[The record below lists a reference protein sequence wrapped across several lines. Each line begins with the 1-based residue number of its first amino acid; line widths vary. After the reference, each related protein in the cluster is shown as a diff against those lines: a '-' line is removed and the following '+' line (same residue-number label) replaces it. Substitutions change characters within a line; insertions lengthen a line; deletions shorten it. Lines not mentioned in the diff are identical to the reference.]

1 MEPTKTT
8 ASVCLPCVVLKR
20 TNQICQ
26 WVSQF
31 IPKSSSRAK
40 DYFIVGKRQR
50 LTARD
55 GLAGAVALLMLFAFL
70 ISGNAQTTSGTILGT
85 ITEQSGSVIP
95 STPVQLINAAT
106 SAVVQTN
113 TNDSGFYQ
121 FVDVPPGTYR
131 IVVQKQGFKQ
141 LSRGPIELQ
150 VASRIEVDL
159 SLEVGSST
167 ETVEVTANTPLIEA
181 DTTSLGTVVDQ
192 RETNEL
198 PLNGRNPMNL
208 TALVASVIPL
218 GQTSGSPTGVNPQA
232 WGNYQIG
239 GGMAGQSVT
248 FIDGA
253 PDNDVYDNN
262 TAIIPSQDSI
272 QEFKVETNN
281 LSAEYGRLAG
291 GAINFTTKSG
301 TEKLHG
307 SAWEFIRNRV
317 LNANTFYGNMAGL
330 PTPAFTQNQYGF
342 NFGGPVVIP
351 KVYDGRRKTFFFVNW
366 EGFALRQ
373 GQTYT
378 NTVPTA
384 AEVAGNLSA
393 LGVPI
398 YDPNSTCGVGA
409 NVCGPGQNQ
418 YDRTLIPNATI
429 TNINPTAA
437 AYLKNF
443 YPAPNTAGVNGQN
456 NYISNP
462 SAGGN
467 NYQTVVHIDHTLTD
481 KQHLSA
487 RFTYWKNINL
497 PVDPLGTGICG
508 NGSCGEL
515 YHMYDFVIDDTYTIS
530 AKTILDLRLSY
541 LRFEYARTPLKV
553 GFSLEQLGMPASL
566 ASQVEFPGPPS
577 MIIAGFDTAGIF
589 NDQGADSTI
598 VNASDN
604 DRIAGTLTRFV
615 GNHTFKFG
623 GEYTR
628 ETFNYAQVNTS
639 SGLWN
644 FDSNFTSLNPTVAN
658 SGGAGL
664 ASFLLGYPA
673 SGSIA
678 YADKIAA
685 ESLYP
690 AIFGTDDWRITQ
702 NLTLHLGLRWEDTEP
717 FTERHDR
724 ISYFDSNA
732 PNPILAADGLGNIP
746 GAVGLVNSSTR
757 SSRFGMNNL
766 LIEFSPRVGLSYRL
780 FPNTVLTGGYGI
792 FWLPNDVTLD
802 QNPGWDADSSSTTT
816 YTASTNGGLTPANNI
831 SNPFPQTGVVL
842 PAGRNA
848 AVLQQ
853 NLLGEGITE
862 LFPNNPFGYAQQW
875 NVGIQQQVGNSTAIS
890 AAYAGSKGTHL
901 PFGGLQM
908 DQLPDQDLAQ
918 GNALLASVAN
928 PFYGAINPGYTLGAP
943 TVTAGQ
949 LMLKYPQYSGV
960 TSGGADWGDS
970 TYNALEVKVQKRFP
984 QGASINVAYT
994 VSKLLSDTDTLNTW
1008 LESGNPGIQDSNNL
1022 RAEKSLSSASTPQR
1036 LVIAYVYD
1044 IPVGRGRT
1052 FLPDLP
1058 RAADYVIGGWGLQ
1071 GLTTLMD
1078 GFPLGFTTGT
1088 NLTNSYGGG
1097 SRPNY
1102 VAGCKKGIGG
1112 GATSKLSEWFN
1123 TDCFT
1128 APPAFTFGDEPR
1140 NDPQL
1145 KSPGVANWDAAVVKK
1160 FPIDRDGRVNLDF
1173 RAEFFNLFNRVQF
1186 GYPGTTQGVSGFGVI
1201 SSQANNPRIVQF
1213 ALRLSF

>member
-1 MEPTKTT
+1 MQPQ
-8 ASVCLPCVVLKR
+8 
-20 TNQICQ
+20 TNR
-26 WVSQF
+26 STHSTSPLNSF
-31 IPKSSSRAK
+31 SRVRGR
-40 DYFIVGKRQR
+40 F
-50 LTARD
+50 AR
-55 GLAGAVALLMLFAFL
+55 ATREAVKAPAALLAAIAVGMLFVPT
-70 ISGNAQTTSGTILGT
+70 ISRAQTTSGTILGT
-85 ITEQSGSVIP
+85 VTEQTGAVVP
-95 STPVQLINAAT
+95 NTPVQLINSGT
-106 SAVVQTN
+106 STQTQTK

-121 FVDVPPGTYR
+121 FVDVQPGIYR

-141 LSRGPIELQ
+141 LSRGSIELQ
-150 VASRIEVDL
+150 VDSKIQVDL

-167 ETVEVTANTPLIEA
+167 ETVEVSASTPLIEA
-181 DTTSLGTVVDQ
+181 DTVSLGTVVDQ

-301 TEKLHG
+301 TSQLHG
-307 SAWEFIRNRV
+307 SAWEFIRNKV
-317 LNANTFYGNMAGL
+317 LNANTFYGNLAGL
-330 PTPAFTQNQYGF
+330 PKPAFTQNQYGF
-342 NFGGPVVIP
+342 NAGGPVVIP
-351 KVYDGRRKTFFFVNW
+351 HVYDGRRKTFFFVNW

-384 AEVAGNLSA
+384 AERAGDLSG

-409 NVCGPGQNQ
+409 NVCAPGQAQ

-437 AYLKNF
+437 AYLATF
-443 YPAPNTAGVNGQN
+443 YPDPNTAGANGQN

-467 NYQTVVHIDHTLTD
+467 NYQTVVHIDHDLSE
-481 KQHLSA
+481 KQHLSG
-487 RFTYWKNINL
+487 RYTYWKNINL

-515 YHMYDFVIDDTYTIS
+515 YHMNDFVIDDTYTIS
-530 AKTILDLRLSY
+530 PKTILDLRLSY
-541 LRFEYARTPLKV
+541 LRFTYARTPLKA
-553 GFSLEQLGMPASL
+553 GFSLTDLGMPASL
-566 ASQVEFPGPPS
+566 AGQVEFPGPPS
-577 MIIAGFDTAGIF
+577 MIISGFDTAGIF
-589 NDQGADSTI
+589 GDQGADSTI

-604 DRIAGTLTRFV
+604 DRIAGTLTKFV

-623 GEYTR
+623 GEFTR

-644 FDSNFTSLNPTVAN
+644 FDNGFTSQNQTVAN

-678 YADKIAA
+678 YAYKIAA

-690 AIFGTDDWRITQ
+690 AVFGTDDWRAAPK
-702 NLTLHLGLRWEDTEP
+702 LTFHLGLRWEDTQP

-724 ISYFDSNA
+724 ISYFDPTM
-732 PNPILAADGLGNIP
+732 PNPILSAAGLGNIP
-746 GAVGLVNSSTR
+746 GAVGLVNSGTR
-757 SSRFGMNNL
+757 SSRFGMNNI
-766 LIEFSPRVGLSYRL
+766 LIEFSPRAGVSYQATQ
-780 FPNTVLTGGYGI
+780 NTVVSAGYGI
-792 FWLPNDVTLD
+792 FWLPNDITLD
-802 QNPGWDADSSSTTT
+802 QNPGWDASSSSTTT
-816 YTASTNGGLTPANNI
+816 YNASTNGGLTPANNI
-831 SNPFPQTGVVL
+831 SNPFPQTGIIL
-842 PAGRNA
+842 PAGHNPT
-848 AVLQQ
+848 VLQQ

-875 NVGIQQQVGNSTAIS
+875 NAGVQQQLGSSTSFTIS
-890 AAYAGSKGTHL
+890 YAGAKGTHI
-901 PFGGLQM
+901 PFGSLQT
-908 DQLPDQDLAQ
+908 DQLPDQDLAL
-918 GNALLASVAN
+918 GNALLQPVAN
-928 PFYGAINPGYTLGAP
+928 PYYGVINPGYSLGAA

-949 LMLKYPQYSGV
+949 LMLKYPQYGGV
-960 TSGGADWGDS
+960 RSGGADRGDS
-970 TYNALEVKVQKRFP
+970 TYNALEVKLQKRFS

-994 VSKLLSDTDTLNTW
+994 FSKLISDTDTLNTW

-1022 RAEKSLSSASTPQR
+1022 RGEKSLSSATAPQR
-1036 LVIAYVYD
+1036 LVVAYVYD
-1044 IPVGRGRT
+1044 IPVGHGRT
-1052 FLPDLP
+1052 FLPNIP
-1058 RAADYVIGGWGLQ
+1058 RAADYAIGGWGLQ

-1078 GFPLGFTTGT
+1078 GFPLGLSTAT

-1102 VAGCKKGIGG
+1102 TPGCAKKIDGS
-1112 GATSKLSEWFN
+1112 ATSKINKWFN

-1128 APPAFTFGDEPR
+1128 APAAFTFGDEPR
-1140 NDPQL
+1140 NDNLMQ
-1145 KSPGVANWDAAVVKK
+1145 SQGVANWDAAVVKK
-1160 FPIDRDGRVNLDF
+1160 FLIDSDGRINLQF

-1186 GYPGTTQGVSGFGVI
+1186 GYPGTTQGQSGFGVV
-1201 SSQANNPRIVQF
+1201 SSQANQSRVLQF